1 MRPDRMVRERITDY
15 SATNFSFLPS
25 SSRSLISKY
34 AVQLEEIK
42 HSSPTCTQHH
52 TLVVNYKKQ

>member
-52 TLVVNYKKQ
+52 TLVVN

>member
-1 MRPDRMVRERITDY
+1 MKELQIIVQ
-15 SATNFSFLPS
+15 
-25 SSRSLISKY
+25 LILFPPVLLRLSHFKY

-52 TLVVNYKKQ
+52 TLVVN